1 MDDKVVLKIRELR
14 RRNSDTIFKKGFK
27 PYIVLILV
35 IFAFSFL
42 KIINSAATK
51 EIEYLD
57 QHFGVGDVQV
67 EDIEAIQDY
76 VVKMPIVRSLPESI
90 KEGYV
95 KGGVFMLATD
105 HTWILGFLG
114 KNRGYAERNVG
125 EMVAFIIIAFVLI
138 DIIIFMLIRPFMIG
152 FYRYM
157 MESRFQKDVKI
168 RRIVAPFAGGKYWNI
183 FKTDFWYNFYLG
195 LWYLTIVGG
204 FIKYY
209 QYYFVPHI
217 LAENPDVTWKQA
229 RDLSKSMT
237 KGYKWKMFLTELS
250 YIYLDI
256 PGAFLPFIRL
266 FLATPLETG
275 ISIELYFLLRQRK
288 DIDRSLLIE
297 TGFDNEAYVDRRA
310 AGEAAVDIHPE
321 YVMKDVSIKGS
332 SFDENDKY
340 KVTEFII
347 MFFLFSFVGW
357 LWEVGIHVY
366 EDHVFVNRGTMYGPW
381 LPIYGAGGAGIIV
394 FLSRFK
400 NNKPKLFVL
409 TMVLCGILE
418 YATSFFLEFF
428 NNSKYWDYNDMFA
441 NLNGRVCLAGLL
453 AFAFGGFLGIYIL
466 GPMIKRW
473 VERLGKKRTKIL
485 CTVLVTAFVI
495 DMICCKIFGPNSGAG
510 IGEKFALLSS
520 MFGC

>member
-1 MDDKVVLKIRELR
+1 MSFKGLR
-14 RRNSDTIFKKGFK
+14 ARNRKTIFKKGLK
-27 PYIVLILV
+27 PYLILILV
-35 IFAFSFL
+35 IFVFSFL

-51 EIEYLD
+51 EIDYLD
-57 QHFGVGDVQV
+57 EKFGVGDVRG
-67 EDIEAIQDY
+67 EDIVAVQEY
-76 VVKMPIVRSLPESI
+76 VLNMPVVRSLPESI

-95 KGGVFMLATD
+95 SNGVFLLATD
-105 HTWILGFLG
+105 HTWVLGLLG
-114 KNRGYAERNVG
+114 RNRGYAERNIG
-125 EMVAFIIIAFVLI
+125 EMVAFIIIVFVLI
-138 DIIIFMLIRPFMIG
+138 DIIIFMLVRPLMIG

-157 MESRFQKDVKI
+157 MENRFQKDVKI
-168 RRIVAPFAGGKYWNI
+168 RRILAPFAGGKYRKI
-183 FKTDFWYNFYLG
+183 FMTNFWYNLFLG
-195 LWYLTIVGG
+195 LWFLTIIGG

-217 LAENPDVTWKQA
+217 IAENPDVTWKQA

-237 KGYKWKMFLTELS
+237 KGYKWKMFCLELT

-275 ISIELYFLLRQRK
+275 ISVEMYFLLRNRD
-288 DIDRSLLIE
+288 DIDRSLFIE
-297 TGFDNEAYVDRRA
+297 EGFNNKAYVDRVEE
-310 AGEAAVDIHPE
+310 GEAPKDIQPE

-340 KVTEFII
+340 KRTEFII

-357 LWEVGIHVY
+357 LWEVGIHIY

-428 NNSKYWDYNDMFA
+428 KNSKYWDYNDMFG

-473 VERLGKKRTKIL
+473 VERLGAKRTKIL
-485 CTVLVTAFVI
+485 CIVLVTAFLI
-495 DMICCKIFGPNSGAG
+495 DVICCKIFGPNTGAG
-510 IGEKFALLSS
+510 IGEQYALLGRI
-520 MFGC
+520 FYG